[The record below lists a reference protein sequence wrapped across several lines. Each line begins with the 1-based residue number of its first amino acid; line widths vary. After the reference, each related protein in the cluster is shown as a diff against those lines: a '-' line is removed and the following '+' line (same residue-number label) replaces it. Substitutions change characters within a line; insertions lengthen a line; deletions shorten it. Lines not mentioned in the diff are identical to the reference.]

1 MSQNNNVNK
10 QQAAVKAMQ
19 QKPKVDF
26 KQYGMLI
33 ALAVIILFFYVL
45 TGGKLLKPMN
55 VSNLI
60 FQNAYVIILAIGM
73 LLCILTGGNIDLSV
87 GSVVCFTASIGCVM
101 MDKGANMWLAVV
113 AMLAIGLAIGAK
125 LLVLALGALGQVP
138 LWLAVAADTGVTLL
152 CVLNVLAA
160 MRMAERRHRRSK
172 KTPPTAF

>member
-19 QKPKVDF
+19 QKPKFDF

-87 GSVVCFTASIGCVM
+87 GSVVGLVGACAGTFIIEWGWNVYLSIILC
-101 MDKGANMWLAVV
+101 L
-113 AMLAIGLAIGAK
+113 LIGIA
-125 LLVLALGALGQVP
+125 
-138 LWLAVAADTGVTLL
+138 
-152 CVLNVLAA
+152 
-160 MRMAERRHRRSK
+160 
-172 KTPPTAF
+172 